1 MRRVVSGWWLAE
13 SFANPSSALDVL
25 CVCITV
31 HGLPL
36 GAPHGRMGPVH
47 RTLCNTIKRKICLS
61 MRTPVHMRIYRNAN
75 MCLPRTGV
83 GKTQKTNKNSG
94 LSSQKGIFSFQT
106 RQKLIMWP
114 SYLLLAVAPSLPW
127 QICEIPRLGR
137 TGTPTRSY
145 RHCPFRSAPMSTC
158 RSTRCPCPYFQP
170 DLMGHTHT

>member
-1 MRRVVSGWWLAE
+1 VCV
-13 SFANPSSALDVL
+13 

-36 GAPHGRMGPVH
+36 GAPLGRMGPVH

-114 SYLLLAVAPSLPW
+114 SYLFSLS
-127 QICEIPRLGR
+127 L
-137 TGTPTRSY
+137 
-145 RHCPFRSAPMSTC
+145 H
-158 RSTRCPCPYFQP
+158 RCPGKIAKFPVLVALALRP
-170 DLMGHTHT
+170 DLIATVHFEALPCRPVDRQDVLVPISSLI